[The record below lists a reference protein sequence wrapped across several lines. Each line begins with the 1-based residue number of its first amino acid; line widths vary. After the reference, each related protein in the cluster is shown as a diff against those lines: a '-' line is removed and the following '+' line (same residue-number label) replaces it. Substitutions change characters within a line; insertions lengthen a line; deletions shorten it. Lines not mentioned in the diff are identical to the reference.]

1 MSDKIITSEN
11 HDDVPSPA
19 QPIIIGGPSLLFLCE
34 QNPVLL
40 IERNWELA
48 V

>member
-11 HDDVPSPA
+11 HDDGPSPA
-19 QPIIIGGPSLLFLCE
+19 QPIIVSGPSLLFLCE
-34 QNPVLL
+34 QDPVLL
-40 IERNWELA
+40 IERDWELA